1 MFSLLSL
8 IPFVGKLVDAW
19 SAHDQKKQDVV
30 LEKYKVDG
38 TVNAELIRSDVE
50 VIKARVD
57 LAKARSND
65 TVDRNGRRLFI
76 YSTGLWFTAIVIDS
90 LLHRALTYDYRVE
103 ALPPNLEY
111 VPYAVV
117 AYLLVTSFKK

>member
-1 MFSLLSL
+1 MWFLSF
-8 IPFVGKLVDAW
+8 IPVIGKIADAW
-19 SAHDQKKQDVV
+19 SAHDQKRQDVA

-65 TVDRNGRRLFI
+65 TVDRMGRRLLI
-76 YSTGLWFTAIVIDS
+76 YPTGIWFTAIVTDS
-90 LLHRALTYDYRVE
+90 LIHRIFDYPYRVE
-103 ALPPNLEY
+103 ALPSNLEY
-111 VPYAVV
+111 IPYAVV
-117 AYLLVTSFKK
+117 AYLLVTAFKK

>member
-1 MFSLLSL
+1 MWFLSF
-8 IPFVGKLVDAW
+8 IPVIGKLFDAW

-65 TVDRNGRRLFI
+65 TVDRWGRRLLI
-76 YSTGLWFTAIVIDS
+76 YPTGVWFSAIVGYC
-90 LLHRALTYDYRVE
+90 LLHPYFPGILSVL

-111 VPYAVV
+111 IPYAVV
-117 AYLLVTSFKK
+117 AYLLVTAFKK